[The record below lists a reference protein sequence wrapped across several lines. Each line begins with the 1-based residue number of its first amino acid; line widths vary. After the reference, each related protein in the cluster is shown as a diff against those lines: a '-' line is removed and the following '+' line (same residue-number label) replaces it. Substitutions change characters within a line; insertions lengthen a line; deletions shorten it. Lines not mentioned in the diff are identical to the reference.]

1 VRHALATV
9 SFGDSGLSERIER
22 LAKAIC
28 NGESDPFL
36 YEQAVIIAENQIL
49 LGRVRA
55 ARIAAIESQSKLT
68 SVERQLLLAG
78 FPSLEP
84 DILLRHINQGEI
96 RKMTKLVKRYTSA
109 LGALGRRIAT
119 KTAGQADLPRA
130 APFEPVLG
138 ASHLQE
144 RPHSPDH
151 TSELIAEAE
160 RVIIALPEW
169 SNLERYERRALSRRR
184 RALRRFGMLRDTS

>member
-1 VRHALATV
+1 MTSARHVAANRENAKKSTGPRTRRGKSRASRNAVRHALATV

-68 SVERQLLLAG
+68 SAERQLLLLG
-78 FPSLEP
+78 FPSLDP
-84 DILLRHINQGEI
+84 DIVLDHLNQGGI
-96 RKMTKLVKRYTSA
+96 
-109 LGALGRRIAT
+109 
-119 KTAGQADLPRA
+119 GQ
-130 APFEPVLG
+130 
-138 ASHLQE
+138 
-144 RPHSPDH
+144 
-151 TSELIAEAE
+151 
-160 RVIIALPEW
+160 
-169 SNLERYERRALSRRR
+169 N
-184 RALRRFGMLRDTS
+184 